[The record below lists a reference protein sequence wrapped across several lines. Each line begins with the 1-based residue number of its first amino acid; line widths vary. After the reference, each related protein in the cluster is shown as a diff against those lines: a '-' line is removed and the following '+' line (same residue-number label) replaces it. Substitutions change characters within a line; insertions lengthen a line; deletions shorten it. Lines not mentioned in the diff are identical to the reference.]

1 MSKDPVKSQKSF
13 KEKNDLPFE
22 LLSDESGDVCESYR
36 VLTEMPLLGKKNNII
51 KRTTYIIDENGNI
64 AEVFENVKVKGHEE
78 EVIKALKEL

>member
-22 LLSDESGDVCESYR
+22 LLSDESGEICGAYG
-36 VLTEMPLLGKKNNII
+36 VLKEKSMFGKKFKGIE
-51 KRTTYIIDENGNI
+51 RTTYIIDEDGNI
-64 AEVFENVKVKGHEE
+64 ADVFENVKVKGHDD